1 LYPVPNAYELP
12 RRNTAAETA
21 RAKKAVDKS
30 NKRSYGQSSFYGQ
43 QQDSCGEPFYNQQ
56 SGTFFTPSRRPQPQ
70 QQSPPKKKKKSNR
83 GSGGGGGGGGG
94 GGNKPG
100 G

>member
-1 LYPVPNAYELP
+1 MYPVPNAYELP
-12 RRNTAAETA
+12 RRTSAAETA

-30 NKRSYGQSSFYGQ
+30 NKRFFGQPPFYGQ

-56 SGTFFTPSRRPQPQ
+56 SGAFFTPNRRPQPQ
-70 QQSPPKKKKKSNR
+70 QQQPLKKKKKIR
-83 GSGGGGGGGGG
+83 GGGGG